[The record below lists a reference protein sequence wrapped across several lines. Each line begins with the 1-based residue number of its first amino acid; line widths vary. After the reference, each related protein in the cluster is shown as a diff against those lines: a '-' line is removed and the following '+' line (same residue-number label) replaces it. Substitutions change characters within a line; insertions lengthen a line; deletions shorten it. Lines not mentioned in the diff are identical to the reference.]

1 MIYYMYSYKSSSP
14 LSEAAETTVDKRR
27 RKDMGFHFRKSFKI
41 GKLFRFNK
49 NKKGGS
55 ISVEGPKIAGKKV
68 KLTVNNKKKATVSLQ
83 GTGISYDTDLGGKK
97 KPAKK

>member
-1 MIYYMYSYKSSSP
+1 
-14 LSEAAETTVDKRR
+14 
-27 RKDMGFHFRKSFKI
+27 MGFHFRKSFKI
-41 GKLFRFNK
+41 FSFLKFNK

-68 KLTVNNKKKATVSLQ
+68 KVTVNNKKKATVSLQ

-97 KPAKK
+97 KTDKK

>member
-1 MIYYMYSYKSSSP
+1 
-14 LSEAAETTVDKRR
+14 
-27 RKDMGFHFRKSFKI
+27 MGFHFRKSIKI

-55 ISVEGPKIAGKKV
+55 VSIEGPKIAGKKV
-68 KLTVNNKKKATVSLQ
+68 KVTVNNKKKATVSLQ

-97 KPAKK
+97 KKTGKK

>member
-1 MIYYMYSYKSSSP
+1 
-14 LSEAAETTVDKRR
+14 
-27 RKDMGFHFRKSFKI
+27 MGFHFRKSIKI

-68 KLTVNNKKKATVSLQ
+68 KVTVNNKKKATVSLQ
-83 GTGISYDTDLGGKK
+83 GTGISYDTDLSGKK
-97 KPAKK
+97 KKTDKK

>member
-1 MIYYMYSYKSSSP
+1 
-14 LSEAAETTVDKRR
+14 
-27 RKDMGFHFRKSFKI
+27 MGFHFRKSFKI

-68 KLTVNNKKKATVSLQ
+68 KVTVNNKKKATVSLQ
-83 GTGISYDTDLGGKK
+83 GTGISYDTDLGGKRK
-97 KPAKK
+97 KTDKK